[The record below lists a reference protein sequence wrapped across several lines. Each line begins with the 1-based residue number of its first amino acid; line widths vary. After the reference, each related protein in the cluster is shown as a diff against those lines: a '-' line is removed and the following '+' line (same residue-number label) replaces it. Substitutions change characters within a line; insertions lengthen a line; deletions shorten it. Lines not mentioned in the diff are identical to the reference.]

1 MIYNHI
7 VAAIDEARPSRL
19 ALKHAVEL
27 TRLSGAQ
34 LTLLTVVNPTEFM
47 ALSPEFLRYENY
59 EVAAQSEG
67 EHILNEAEQ
76 YARHEGLQK
85 VDKKIIIST
94 KGVKD
99 MAEKLIRKAEESGAD
114 LIVLGTHG
122 RTGLMHFLMG
132 SFAETVLRQ
141 TTLPV
146 LILRSRAS
154 EEDEEEN
161 DTQDKRQKKISE
173 KKDVSTET

>member
-1 MIYNHI
+1 
-7 VAAIDEARPSRL
+7 
-19 ALKHAVEL
+19 
-27 TRLSGAQ
+27 
-34 LTLLTVVNPTEFM
+34 
-47 ALSPEFLRYENY
+47 
-59 EVAAQSEG
+59 
-67 EHILNEAEQ
+67 
-76 YARHEGLQK
+76 
-85 VDKKIIIST
+85 
-94 KGVKD
+94 
-99 MAEKLIRKAEESGAD
+99 
-114 LIVLGTHG
+114 
-122 RTGLMHFLMG
+122 MHFLMG